1 MATTYT
7 VQSGDTLYLIARR
20 FGSTVEIL
28 ARVNN
33 LADPEVIFVGQVLTI
48 PEGEVVEA
56 IEAVDETS
64 AENQASSNQV
74 SGNQV
79 TRRVRGL
86 LYTLSTNQ
94 SVYRQGE
101 DVRITL
107 TKTNISGRNINLS
120 YRTTQRFDFVAR
132 RRAGQGEVWRW
143 SRGRSFAQAISNI
156 RLNPGSR
163 QTFRV
168 VWDQGDNRGEQVAP
182 GNYTIE
188 GFNVARELRDEGIS
202 IPIRITAAVVP
213 TPTPTPGPVERNLL
227 VNPGFE
233 DWPRRTFSPS
243 GWEGSNLFRSTTS
256 RRGNYAAELGARHNE
271 SAELS
276 QRVRIEPGRIYEL
289 SWWARE
295 NIQPGGVG
303 RFVLFVEIFYYNNAG
318 NFVGRTEPRYTQ
330 QDIPNNAY
338 QRYSLSTGRV
348 PAGARI
354 ADVRFT
360 FEPSGQNNNTV
371 KIDDVILRTLL

>member
-7 VQSGDTLYLIARR
+7 VQSGDTLYSIARR

-33 LADPEVIFVGQVLTI
+33 ITDPAVIYVGQVLTI
-48 PEGEVVEA
+48 PEGEA
-56 IEAVDETS
+56 AAAGETA
-64 AENQASSNQV
+64 AENQVSGSQV
-74 SGNQV
+74 SGNQA
-79 TRRVRGL
+79 TRRVGGL
-86 LYTLSTNQ
+86 LYTLSTNK

-101 DVRITL
+101 DVIITL
-107 TKTNISGRNINLS
+107 VKTNVSGRNIDLT
-120 YRTTQRFDFVAR
+120 YRTTQRYDFVVR
-132 RRAGQGEVWRW
+132 RRANQAEVWRW
-143 SRGRSFAQAISNI
+143 SRGRSFAQAISTI
-156 RLNPGSR
+156 TLRPGRR

-168 VWDQGDNRGEQVAP
+168 AWDQSNNRGEPVP
-182 GNYTIE
+182 LGNYTIE
-188 GFNVARELRDEGIS
+188 GFNVARELRNEGIS
-202 IPIRITAAVVP
+202 INIRISRSVEP
-213 TPTPTPGPVERNLL
+213 TPTPTAGPGGRNLL

-233 DWPRRTFSPS
+233 NWPRRDSPPF

-256 RRGNYAAELGARHNE
+256 RTGNYAAELGE
-271 SAELS
+271 SHDERAVLS

-289 SWWARE
+289 IWWARE
-295 NIQPGGVG
+295 NIQPGGVD
-303 RFVLFVEIFYYNNAG
+303 RFVLFVEIFYYNTAG

-338 QRYSLSTGRV
+338 QRYRLSTGRV
-348 PAGARI
+348 PAGARV

-371 KIDDVILRTLL
+371 KIDDVILRELL